1 MKSFNSE
8 TIFESLAKMIL
19 PGSIFL
25 SLAIPA
31 ITPAATLRPND
42 NRVAAVVKT
51 VDYVFADSFEAAYNA
66 AELITD
72 TLPGKPIYNLV
83 VASILIAEM
92 TDRED
97 YSRKNDLFKRLD
109 SSKRFFQKWTKGN
122 PGDPWGHFF
131 LGTVHAYKSMWHG
144 QTRSWLKSFIEGLKC
159 RGKYDRTIK
168 LDPTLYD
175 AYTGIGSY
183 HYWSSAKLGKYIP
196 FIPDNRKKGLEELRL
211 AKDSS
216 YISSRLAATG
226 LAWAL
231 IEENKLPEAL
241 KIAQELYRE
250 SSGGRVSMWILGAIY
265 WKWGRLNEA
274 ERYYAE
280 LLKSLNA
287 AGNQN
292 NYNLIFCRYRKGV
305 CLYMMK
311 DYRGAKEQFDTL
323 LSYKISKEVRKRHK
337 KTLEKTREY
346 LKKTENH
353 IMNKRK

>member
-8 TIFESLAKMIL
+8 TVLKQFLNISL
-19 PGSIFL
+19 PGFIVL
-25 SLAIPA
+25 ILAGPT
-31 ITPAATLRPND
+31 ITFSASLRPD
-42 NRVAAVVKT
+42 QDRVAAVVKT

-66 AELITD
+66 AELIAD

-97 YSRKNDLFKRLD
+97 YSRKDDLFKRLD
-109 SSKRFFQKWTKGN
+109 SSKRFFQKWTKNN

-168 LDPTLYD
+168 LEPTLYD
-175 AYTGIGSY
+175 GYTGIGSY

-196 FIPDNRKKGLEELRL
+196 FIPDNRKKGLEELRM
-211 AKDSS
+211 AMDSS
-216 YISSRLAATG
+216 YFSSRLAATG

-231 IEENKLPEAL
+231 IEENNLPGAL
-241 KIAQELYRE
+241 RIAQDLYRE

-265 WKWGRLNEA
+265 WKWGRLDEA

-287 AGNQN
+287 AGKQN
-292 NYNLIFCRYRKGV
+292 NYNLIFCRYRRGV
-305 CLYMMK
+305 CLYMMR
-311 DYRGAKEQFDTL
+311 DYRGAKEEFETL
-323 LSYKISKEVRKRHK
+323 LSYKISKKVKKRHK

-346 LKKTENH
+346 LGKTEKQL
-353 IMNKRK
+353 MNRRK